1 MWRDLIG
8 QKLSIRWTT
17 WVLATK
23 DQGEVG
29 SGVGVV
35 FQILTTCRS
44 PDWIIHEGNACM
56 WAPHEISPPR
66 TSWDYGSR
74 HAACKQSPRAPG
86 GFFLVPRMCTGRGRG
101 EALHGAAAEGERVV
115 RPDLRRP

>member
-74 HAACKQSPRAPG
+74 HAACKRSPRAPG
-86 GFFLVPRMCTGRGRG
+86 GFFLVPRI
-101 EALHGAAAEGERVV
+101 V
-115 RPDLRRP
+115 RWMWT